1 MINCPACG
9 KENEDSAL
17 ECRRCRAPLREGI
30 PEEAPAE
37 EAAVS
42 SNSFGEVCRRCEAYN
57 EPGARRCTS
66 CGLVLMPDKPG
77 APAEEPPLDKTPPDA
92 SRSLNDELSAL
103 AISAEDAAEAGLNT
117 GNGASDQPP
126 ADRTPP
132 EAFKPP
138 HREEVRRPPPR
149 APPPPP
155 PRSKGAEAAA
165 GAALAGGAAA
175 AAGIASSRRAPV
187 ADPPTSMRP
196 PKAPA
201 PPAEK
206 PCAYCG
212 ASNPPAARFCF
223 DCGTPFMKKPGPAEP
238 PPRRPPPRIDP
249 PPQTKTGSVKVS
261 PSIEIDA
268 ELAGTA
274 EPAPLS
280 GAWPP
285 EEAAPEGAV
294 PAEDPLEDTPI
305 EDATP
310 PFQASLVVEKGSA
323 AGTVFALG
331 RMENSMGGPG
341 THLELGDDPFLA
353 PHAATLLFAEDHLV
367 VRDEGTSNGVFVKM
381 RDSAPLQ
388 PGDLFIAGERL
399 LRYEGPVELARN
411 GEGDTPFLGA
421 PRPQGTATVRVAEVL
436 GGGKTG
442 RTCHRAGPVI
452 TIGRSGCD
460 MNFPADSL
468 LAAKH
473 AEIRLGDESATLV
486 DLGQGPSGVLVRV
499 RPQQTRS
506 LQGGDVLQI
515 GDQLFRVEFS

>member
-9 KENEDSAL
+9 KENEDSAF

-37 EAAVS
+37 EAADS
-42 SNSFGEVCRRCEAYN
+42 SDSFGQVCRRCEAYN
-57 EPGARRCTS
+57 EPGTRRCTS
-66 CGLVLMPDKPG
+66 CGLVLAPDE
-77 APAEEPPLDKTPPDA
+77 PAAAGDEPPLDKTPPDA

-117 GNGASDQPP
+117 GNGATSDQPP
-126 ADRTPP
+126 VDRTPP

-138 HREEVRRPPPR
+138 HREEVRRPPR

-155 PRSKGAEAAA
+155 PRSKGAEAPA
-165 GAALAGGAAA
+165 GAALGGGAAA
-175 AAGIASSRRAPV
+175 AAGIASSRRASV
-187 ADPPTSMRP
+187 ADPPVSMP
-196 PKAPA
+196 PSKAPA

-206 PCAYCG
+206 PCANCG

-223 DCGTPFMKKPGPAEP
+223 ECGTPFVKKPEAAEP
-238 PPRRPPPRIDP
+238 PPRRPPPRMDP
-249 PPQTKTGSVKVS
+249 LPQTKTGSVKVA

-274 EPAPLS
+274 ESAPLPDE
-280 GAWPP
+280 WPP
-285 EEAAPEGAV
+285 EAAAAEDSFEAA
-294 PAEDPLEDTPI
+294 PI

-341 THLELGDDPFLA
+341 TNVELGDDPFLA
-353 PHAATLLFAEDHLV
+353 PHAATLLFADDHLV
-367 VRDEGTSNGVFVKM
+367 VRDEGTSNGVFVKV

-399 LRYEGPVELARN
+399 LRYEGPIELTRN
-411 GEGDTPFLGA
+411 GEDDTPFLGA

-499 RPQQTRS
+499 RPQQTRD

-515 GDQLFRVEFS
+515 GDQLFRVEFG